1 MNPQLRLVRSFI
13 VATQSGQHLYYKI
26 IILGTIYFIGSEL
39 VNDASRDI
47 VIPLIASIMS
57 IGVFLL
63 LLVVIALIIFMSKQ
77 ITNA

>member
-1 MNPQLRLVRSFI
+1 MNPQLSRLRLVCWLRDLFETII
-13 VATQSGQHLYYKI
+13 VYLI
-26 IILGTIYFIGSEL
+26 ITMYSYNITGSEL
-39 VNDASRDI
+39 SRDI
-47 VIPLIASIMS
+47 VIPVVATLMS